1 LFFKI
6 LGDTTWISRNLQ
18 NVEDSIFGIK
28 PAKHLNL
35 DDNDFDMVYN
45 NDDNPTTIDD
55 PDIDNKTLCKKKKVK
70 N

>member
-1 LFFKI
+1 ME
-6 LGDTTWISRNLQ
+6 N
-18 NVEDSIFGIK
+18 SIFGIK

-55 PDIDNKTLCKKKKVK
+55 PDKDNKTLCKKK
-70 N
+70 

>member
-1 LFFKI
+1 MFFKI
-6 LGDTTWISRNLQ
+6 LGDTAWISRNLQ

-55 PDIDNKTLCKKKKVK
+55 PDIDNKTLCQKKK
-70 N
+70 